1 VLFAAVSGF
10 LGAGKTTLVAAGARA
25 LQARG
30 LRVAVVANDQGSDLV
45 DSAVFRAQGLAAG
58 EVAGGCF
65 CCRFDQLVTEADR
78 LLAAHQPDVILAEA
92 VGSCTDIL
100 ATVYRPLRRFHPD
113 RFELAPLSVLVEAD
127 RLREMERGFPGDVAY
142 VFGRQLAEAELVVLT
157 KVDLAR
163 TSGLGDARERLGVA
177 ACVPL
182 VATSAV
188 TGEGVSD
195 WVERLLAAGA
205 PLGVELDVDY
215 AAYARGEAR
224 LGWLN
229 AALSFER
236 GAGLAPRA
244 LGEAL
249 GASIAAGVRGLASP
263 LAHVKVLVASS
274 QGAARLSLV
283 RADGEW
289 EWSGDPGLP
298 AETAL
303 SAIVNVR
310 MVADPDSLARLVRH
324 AAGDAARSLS
334 ASVVVDRLES
344 FAPKPP
350 VPRHRLRAD
359 GATHQAG
366 S

>member
-45 DSAVFRAQGLAAG
+45 DSALFRAQGLAAG

-65 CCRFDQLVTEADR
+65 CCRFDELLSEAER
-78 LLAAHQPDVILAEA
+78 LLARHRPDVILAEA

-113 RFELAPLSVLVEAD
+113 RFELAPLSVLVEAE
-127 RLREMERGFPGDVAY
+127 RAREMERGFPDDVAY

-157 KVDLAR
+157 KVDLAGDA
-163 TSGLGDARERLGVA
+163 GLGDAHARLGVA
-177 ACVPL
+177 ERVPIL
-182 VATSAV
+182 ATSAV
-188 TGEGVSD
+188 TGEGVSA
-195 WVERLLAAGA
+195 WVERLLAGGA
-205 PLGVELDVDY
+205 PCGVDLDVDY

-229 AALSFER
+229 AAMSFER
-236 GAGLAPRA
+236 GAGLLPRA

-249 GASIAAGVRGLASP
+249 GAALGAGVRGLGSP
-263 LAHVKVLVASS
+263 LAHAKVLVASS
-274 QGAARLSLV
+274 RGAARLSLV
-283 RADGEW
+283 RAGGEW
-289 EWSGDPGLP
+289 QWSGDLGLP

-303 SAIVNVR
+303 SALVNVR
-310 MVADPDSLARLVRH
+310 MVADPEALAGLVRG
-324 AAGDAARSLS
+324 AVGEAARRLA
-334 ASVVVDRLES
+334 ASVRVDRLES
-344 FAPKPP
+344 FAPPAP
-350 VPRHRLRAD
+350 VPRHRLGPD
-359 GATHQAG
+359 GARPGAG
-366 S
+366 A

>member
-25 LQARG
+25 LSARG

-45 DSAVFRAQGLAAG
+45 DTAAFRAQGLAAG

-65 CCRFDQLVTEADR
+65 CCRFDELVTEADR
-78 LLAAHQPDVILAEA
+78 LLAAHEPDVILAEA

-100 ATVYRPLRRFHPD
+100 ATVYRPLRRYHPD
-113 RFELAPLSVLVEAD
+113 RFALAPLSVLVEAE
-127 RLREMERGFPGDVAY
+127 RLREMERGFPHDVAY

-163 TSGLGDARERLGVA
+163 NAGLGDARERLGVEA
-177 ACVPL
+177 HVPL
-182 VATSAV
+182 LATSAV
-188 TGEGVSD
+188 TGEGVAE
-195 WVERLLAAGA
+195 WVDRLLAGGA
-205 PLGVELDVDY
+205 PLGAELDVDY
-215 AAYARGEAR
+215 AAYARGEAL

-229 AALSFER
+229 AAFSFER

-249 GASIAAGVRGLASP
+249 GARIAAGVRALGSP
-263 LAHVKVLVASS
+263 LAHAKVLVASS
-274 QGAARLSLV
+274 RGAARLSLV
-283 RADGEW
+283 RAEGEW
-289 EWSGDPGLP
+289 RWSGDPDLP
-298 AETAL
+298 AEAAL

-310 MVADPDSLARLVRH
+310 MVADPDALARIVRA
-324 AAGDAARSLS
+324 AAGEAARSLS
-334 ASVVVDRLES
+334 ASVTVERLES

-359 GATHQAG
+359 GSTHEAG
-366 S
+366 A

>member
-10 LGAGKTTLVAAGARA
+10 LGAGKTTLVAAGARV

-45 DSAVFRAQGLAAG
+45 DSAIFRAQGLAAG

-65 CCRFDQLVTEADR
+65 CCRFDELVSEADC
-78 LLAAHQPDVILAEA
+78 LLDAHQPDVLLAEA

-113 RFELAPLSVLVEAD
+113 RFALAPLSVLVEAD
-127 RLREMERGFPGDVAY
+127 RLRQMERGFPDDVAY

-157 KVDLAR
+157 KVDL
-163 TSGLGDARERLGVA
+163 TPGPGLGAARERLGVEA
-177 ACVPL
+177 RVPL
-182 VATSAV
+182 LATSAV

-195 WVERLLAAGA
+195 WVDHLLAGGA
-205 PLGVELDVDY
+205 SLGVELDVDY
-215 AAYARGEAR
+215 AAYARGEAL

-229 AALSFER
+229 AAFSFKL
-236 GAGLAPRA
+236 GKGVGLRA
-244 LGEAL
+244 LGDAL
-249 GASIAAGVRGLASP
+249 GARIAAGVRGLGSP
-263 LAHVKVLVASS
+263 LAHAKVLVASS

-283 RADGEW
+283 SADGEW
-289 EWSGDPGLP
+289 QWSGDPDLP
-298 AETAL
+298 AEAAL

-310 MVADPDSLARLVRH
+310 MVCDPDALARLVR
-324 AAGDAARSLS
+324 DAAAETALSLS
-334 ASVVVDRLES
+334 VSVAEDRLES

-359 GATHQAG
+359 GSTREAG
-366 S
+366 A